1 MNFQEVA
8 LECIKNPELVSE
20 FNRLTGCKL
29 GIDTRA
35 PIEIMIDEA
44 TGYHPDYDDMAKF
57 VAFVFT
63 CIWMRLGSGGEDTIL
78 RQEMPK

>member
-8 LECIKNPELVSE
+8 IECIRNHELVSE

-35 PIEIMIDEA
+35 PIERMIDEA
-44 TGYHPDYDDMAKF
+44 TGYQPESTDIAKF
-57 VAFVFT
+57 VAFVFKF
-63 CIWMRLGSGGEDTIL
+63 IWMPLMSTGH
-78 RQEMPK
+78 